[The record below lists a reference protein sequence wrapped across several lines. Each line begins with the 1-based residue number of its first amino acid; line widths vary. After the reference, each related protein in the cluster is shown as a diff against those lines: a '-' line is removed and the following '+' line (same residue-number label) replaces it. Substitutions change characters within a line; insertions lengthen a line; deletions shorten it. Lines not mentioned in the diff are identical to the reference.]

1 MCDVIKIVEV
11 NGKKNEVVLRSLK
24 SGNHFG
30 ENVTGIHTAT
40 PYTLTD
46 TSIMLRRRNNT
57 TRVDLAPISPLTAS
71 YASKVFDRRSPDG
84 EIWEQ
89 SINSIGT
96 LQSPNKLL

>member
-1 MCDVIKIVEV
+1 MVYGTNTLFNSKIPGIPKVY
-11 NGKKNEVVLRSLK
+11 NY

-84 EIWEQ
+84 QIWEQ
-89 SINSIGT
+89 SINSLGV
-96 LQSPNKLL
+96 LQSPNRLL